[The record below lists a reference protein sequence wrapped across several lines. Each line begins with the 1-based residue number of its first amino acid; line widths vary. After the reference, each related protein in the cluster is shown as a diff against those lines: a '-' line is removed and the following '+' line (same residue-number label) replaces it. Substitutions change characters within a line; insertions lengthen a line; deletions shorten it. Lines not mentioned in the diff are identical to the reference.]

1 MNGWGLDQH
10 LDRKY
15 QYVQEYRTT
24 TATQSGDAMSI
35 KRAPRPDSHFTILS
49 NEVLRDQR
57 LSFRARG
64 LLASILSRPDNW
76 STNAESL
83 ARESKEGRNSILTAL
98 KELEVNGYLMR
109 RKFQNE
115 LGHWVSESVVFDEP
129 KFRNPTSVE
138 PTSVEPTSENGTLLE
153 ETYKKEPYKETIS
166 NITSAVAVA
175 TPEQAKQLAQQ
186 FCDTLRTNGIHSAKV
201 TPKWIGEIDKMHRLD
216 GRTWEQIEACIRWAT
231 TDAFWCGVIL
241 SPTKLRKHYDQM
253 NIQARKQN
261 TTPQNIYGQLA
272 QMYEA
277 QEQTNE
283 LG

>member
-1 MNGWGLDQH
+1 MTKSTITVEQGKFEQIPHWILFDTNISATALRLYLVLQ
-10 LDRKY
+10 KY
-15 QYVQEYRTT
+15 GNAEHRCYPSR
-24 TATQSGDAMSI
+24 
-35 KRAPRPDSHFTILS
+35 
-49 NEVLRDQR
+49 QR
-57 LSFRARG
+57 LADNLGVSKATVDRAKTELIEVGALCETRRMG
-64 LLASILSRPDNW
+64 
-76 STNAESL
+76 TNNNYTSNIYHL
-83 ARESKEGRNSILTAL
+83 
-98 KELEVNGYLMR
+98 
-109 RKFQNE
+109 
-115 LGHWVSESVVFDEP
+115 HWVKNLTCKTVITSDEGWSAGDEGWSAGDEYP
-129 KFRNPTSVE
+129 SPTSDE
-138 PTSVEPTSENGTLLE
+138 LTNTHIELIPTEQH
-153 ETYKKEPYKETIS
+153 
-166 NITSAVAVA
+166 ITSAVAVA

-216 GRTWEQIEACIRWAT
+216 GRTWEQIESCIRWAT